1 METRN
6 LRRIRRLDPRWTLP
20 SMMDQNPLVRL
31 VDVNGL
37 PIDIPMAQT
46 ELQHEALRL
55 GLISY
60 RPGGSDHHFDHKE
73 KMR

>member
-1 METRN
+1 MAFD
-6 LRRIRRLDPRWTLP
+6 IR
-20 SMMDQNPLVRL
+20 
-31 VDVNGL
+31 
-37 PIDIPMAQT
+37 MAQT